1 MKKCFKLIVV
11 IGCLF
16 LVTGCVKYNA
26 TMDIKKDK
34 SMDFS
39 MIYAVDTS
47 IFGNEDILEEKDRK
61 ELEDSGFTISEYNE
75 GNMKGYTIKMN
86 ISNIDQISSNEEI
99 VYNLTNITDNNNKDK
114 KIFTI
119 KKGLLKN
126 TYKANLK
133 FDSADSNLNGN
144 NTTTEE
150 DTKNNDIT
158 TEWDTEDSSID
169 WDTESDSGNW
179 DALTNSA
186 SNLDLSFKVN
196 LPYSAIKTNATQTSN
211 DSKELTWSLA
221 SNGASNIEFEFSL
234 YNTINIIVIAVIA
247 LILIIAIIIFF
258 INNKKKNNN
267 IVTENINPVN
277 IEQQNVNN
285 IMNNE
290 QATNYTST
298 SINNENIISEGQSIN
313 EQESLNS
320 EKITSI
326 PENQQKGPSL
336 TDMYSRENNINQVA
350 PLDNQMQNETI
361 NTAQTD
367 ISQQNPSTENNQINN
382 NDIIN

>member
-1 MKKCFKLIVV
+1 MKMCFKLIVV

-99 VYNLTNITDNNNKDK
+99 VYNLTNITDSNNKDE

-144 NTTTEE
+144 NTTTGD
-150 DTKNNDIT
+150 DTQNNDIT

-258 INNKKKNNN
+258 INNKKKSNNV
-267 IVTENINPVN
+267 VTENINPVN

-285 IMNNE
+285 VMNNE

-336 TDMYSRENNINQVA
+336 TDMYSRGNNIIQVA
-350 PLDNQMQNETI
+350 PLDNQMQNETV

-367 ISQQNPSTENNQINN
+367 ISQQNTSTENNQINN
-382 NDIIN
+382 NDIIS